1 MFEVL
6 LCFKRWV
13 SRDRSAMLFHKERI
27 NIYFVFDL
35 EQLASTDLILFMV
48 HFDLVGNVE
57 KTKN

>member
-1 MFEVL
+1 
-6 LCFKRWV
+6 
-13 SRDRSAMLFHKERI
+13 MLFHKERI

-57 KTKN
+57 KAKN